1 MPGPLSGLRV
11 VELDCRGPGPFAGMV
26 LADLG
31 ADVVWVAR
39 AQDVA
44 AGPDESGMERLLRGH
59 RLIDLVTRGKRSVAV
74 DLKHPEGLGTA
85 LRMVEHADVVIE
97 GSRPGVAERLGLG
110 PDRCLGRNPR
120 LIYARVT
127 GWGREGPYART
138 PGHDINYVA
147 LAGALEHL
155 RRAGAAPMPPLNLLG
170 DYGGGGMLL
179 VVGIMSALLE
189 RARSGQGQVVDAAM
203 VDGVALLMT
212 LFYGL
217 RAEQLWSDEPGANI
231 LDLGAPHYNVYE
243 TADGRYVAVGAGE
256 PQFFRELLRRL
267 DLDEAMADRQGEP
280 EAWRAGKELL
290 AATFKKKTL
299 EEWCRLLEGTDT
311 CFAPV
316 LTMAEAP
323 EHPHHVAR
331 GTFLEVDGIVQ
342 PAPAPRFSRTP
353 ASVPGSP
360 VVAGQHTVDALVEWG
375 VEPAEVQSLLGAG
388 AIRQGP
394 GH

>member
-1 MPGPLSGLRV
+1 V
-11 VELDCRGPGPFAGMV
+11 VELNCRGPGPFAGMV

-31 ADVVWVAR
+31 AEVVSIAR
-39 AQDVA
+39 VEDVA
-44 AGPDESGMERLLRGH
+44 AGSDESGMERLLKGH
-59 RLIDLVTRGKRSVAV
+59 RRIDLVTRGKRSAAV
-74 DLKHPEGLGTA
+74 DLKHPEGLGVV
-85 LRMVEHADVVIE
+85 LRLAEQADVVIE

-110 PDRCLGRNPR
+110 PETCLERNPR
-120 LIYARVT
+120 LIYARIT

-155 RRAGAAPMPPLNLLG
+155 RPPGAPPMPPLNLLG

-179 VVGIMSALLE
+179 VVGIMSALFE
-189 RARSGQGQVVDAAM
+189 RSRSGQGQVVDAAM

-217 RAEQLWSDEPGANI
+217 RAEHLWSDDPGANI

-256 PQFFRELLRRL
+256 PQFYRELLRRL
-267 DLDEAMADRQGEP
+267 ELDEGLAHGQGEP
-280 EAWRAGKELL
+280 ETWPAGKELV
-290 AATFKKKTL
+290 AAAFKRKTL
-299 EEWCRLLEGTDT
+299 DEWCRLLEGTDT
-311 CFAPV
+311 CFAPI

-331 GTFLEVDGIVQ
+331 GTFVEVDGVVQ
-342 PAPAPRFSRTP
+342 PAPSPRFSRTP

-360 VVAGQHTVDALVEWG
+360 VLAGQHTVDVLVAWG
-375 VEPAEVQSLLGAG
+375 VDQAEVRSLLGAG
-388 AIRQGP
+388 AVRQAPGP
-394 GH
+394 

>member
-1 MPGPLSGLRV
+1 VPGPLSGLRV
-11 VELDCRGPGPFAGMV
+11 VELNCRGPGPFAGMV

-31 ADVVWVAR
+31 AEVVSIAR
-39 AQDVA
+39 VEDVA
-44 AGPDESGMERLLRGH
+44 AGPDESGMERLLKGH
-59 RLIDLVTRGKRSVAV
+59 RRIDLVTRGKRSAAV
-74 DLKHPEGLGTA
+74 DLKHPEGLGIV
-85 LRMVEHADVVIE
+85 LRMAEQADVVIE

-110 PDRCLGRNPR
+110 PQTCLERNPR
-120 LIYARVT
+120 LVYARIT

-155 RRAGAAPMPPLNLLG
+155 RPPGAPPMPPLNLLG

-179 VVGIMSALLE
+179 VVGIMSALFE
-189 RARSGQGQVVDAAM
+189 RSRSGQGQVVDAAM

-217 RAEQLWSDEPGANI
+217 RAEHLWSDDPGANI

-256 PQFFRELLRRL
+256 PQFYRELLRRL
-267 DLDEAMADRQGEP
+267 ELDEGLADGQGEP
-280 EAWRAGKELL
+280 GTWPAGKELV
-290 AATFKKKTL
+290 AAAFKRKTL
-299 EEWCRLLEGTDT
+299 DEWCRLLEGTDT
-311 CFAPV
+311 CFAPI

-331 GTFLEVDGIVQ
+331 ETFVEVDGVVQ

-360 VVAGQHTVDALVEWG
+360 VVAGQHTVDVLVAWG
-375 VEPAEVQSLLGAG
+375 VDQAEVRSLLGEG
-388 AIRQGP
+388 AVRQAPGP
-394 GH
+394 